1 MRLYLLLLPAFL
13 FVAIKACD
21 AFSTMSISATS
32 AKHILFDI
40 PVSNN
45 GGKCR
50 IIAYKVRNKSGS
62 ASESNLPLFVRCW
75 THPPVKSH
83 SLERTPGIR
92 SLCDVSCRTRWI
104 QIRRI
109 FGNQPAGESSCA
121 KMCVDGSFPRWIGHC
136 CKIFDVHVCQ
146 PGPQFSAR

>member
-50 IIAYKVRNKSGS
+50 IIAYKVRMKSGS
-62 ASESNLPLFVRCW
+62 ASESNLRKMLN
-75 THPPVKSH
+75 S
-83 SLERTPGIR
+83 S
-92 SLCDVSCRTRWI
+92 TR
-104 QIRRI
+104 
-109 FGNQPAGESSCA
+109 
-121 KMCVDGSFPRWIGHC
+121 
-136 CKIFDVHVCQ
+136 
-146 PGPQFSAR
+146 